1 MNDSDTDILLATEG
15 TYPFAVGGVS
25 VWADQLVRGLPE
37 RRFTLYA
44 VVANPYA
51 VLRYRLPPNVEAV
64 WTVPLWG
71 TESHAE
77 YGRHPGWWARPRR
90 GGDAVRRRFLPAY
103 EALLHALLEPAAAAY
118 ADAETA
124 LLDLA
129 DVAAAGALRAA
140 LRRPAVWR
148 LFRDRLL
155 THPLFRHLS
164 TLEAV
169 DLGRLF
175 YRYLA
180 PLAYPPPRPRL
191 AHASAAAF
199 SALPLI
205 VLKRRWGVPLLL
217 TEHGVYYRERLLALG
232 RLEATTP
239 YRFFLAALY
248 GLVVRLVYRA
258 ADRIAPVARF
268 NQAWEEALGVD
279 PARIRPVPNGV
290 DPDQFRIRRP
300 AGSGAAPLTLVQ
312 VARLDPLKDQH
323 TALRALALLRKR
335 EAAEPALAGIRL
347 TFWGPESDPD
357 YARSCRRLAEELALG
372 DRVTFA
378 GPTADVEAAL
388 NQGDIALLS
397 SISEGFPFAAVE
409 ALMAGRPLV
418 ATAVGGMGEIVAP
431 PYGQLVAPRRP
442 RELARAVLAFA
453 RQRRDLARL
462 GELGRAAMVAR
473 FSLARFLAAHR
484 ALYTELAGPPPAGR
498 GEPHG
503 RTGGPGT
510 AGAGPRF

>member
-180 PLAYPPPRPRL
+180 PLAYPAPAPSGPCLRRRLQRPAPDRAQATVGGTPPADRARGLLPGTAAGPGPAGGHHALPLLPGGPLWPGGAPGLPGGRPHRPRSPLQPGLGGSAGGGPRPHPPRPQ
-191 AHASAAAF
+191 
-199 SALPLI
+199 
-205 VLKRRWGVPLLL
+205 RRGP
-217 TEHGVYYRERLLALG
+217 G
-232 RLEATTP
+232 
-239 YRFFLAALY
+239 
-248 GLVVRLVYRA
+248 
-258 ADRIAPVARF
+258 
-268 NQAWEEALGVD
+268 
-279 PARIRPVPNGV
+279 PVPHPAPGRQR
-290 DPDQFRIRRP
+290 DGPADAGAGGPPRSPEGPAYRP
-300 AGSGAAPLTLVQ
+300 AGPV
-312 VARLDPLKDQH
+312 P
-323 TALRALALLRKR
+323 
-335 EAAEPALAGIRL
+335 AAEAGGGG
-347 TFWGPESDPD
+347 TGPGRHPPH
-357 YARSCRRLAEELALG
+357 LLG
-372 DRVTFA
+372 PGKRP
-378 GPTADVEAAL
+378 GL
-388 NQGDIALLS
+388 
-397 SISEGFPFAAVE
+397 
-409 ALMAGRPLV
+409 RPL
-418 ATAVGGMGEIVAP
+418 
-431 PYGQLVAPRRP
+431 L
-442 RELARAVLAFA
+442 
-453 RQRRDLARL
+453 
-462 GELGRAAMVAR
+462 
-473 FSLARFLAAHR
+473 
-484 ALYTELAGPPPAGR
+484 PPAGGGAGAR
-498 GEPHG
+498 
-503 RTGGPGT
+503 GPGHLCRSHRGRGSRPQPGGHCP
-510 AGAGPRF
+510 AVQHLGRFSPSPPSKP

>member
-1 MNDSDTDILLATEG
+1 M
-15 TYPFAVGGVS
+15 
-25 VWADQLVRGLPE
+25 
-37 RRFTLYA
+37 
-44 VVANPYA
+44 
-51 VLRYRLPPNVEAV
+51 
-64 WTVPLWG
+64 
-71 TESHAE
+71 
-77 YGRHPGWWARPRR
+77 
-90 GGDAVRRRFLPAY
+90 
-103 EALLHALLEPAAAAY
+103 
-118 ADAETA
+118 
-124 LLDLA
+124 
-129 DVAAAGALRAA
+129 
-140 LRRPAVWR
+140 
-148 LFRDRLL
+148 
-155 THPLFRHLS
+155 
-164 TLEAV
+164 
-169 DLGRLF
+169 
-175 YRYLA
+175 
-180 PLAYPPPRPRL
+180 
-191 AHASAAAF
+191 
-199 SALPLI
+199 
-205 VLKRRWGVPLLL
+205 LKRRWGVPLLL

-300 AGSGAAPLTLVQ
+300 AGSGTAPLTLVQ

-323 TALRALALLRKR
+323 TALRALSLLRKR

-397 SISEGFPFAAVE
+397 SISEGFPLRRRRSPDGGAA
-409 ALMAGRPLV
+409 AG
-418 ATAVGGMGEIVAP
+418 AP
-431 PYGQLVAPRRP
+431 PYGQLVAPQRP